1 MQRGDSRNV
10 SGIEGI
16 GLGDGV
22 DMVCG
27 SGR

>member
-1 MQRGDSRNV
+1 MQRGDSKNV

-22 DMVCG
+22 DVVRG
-27 SGR
+27 SSR